1 MNVCAKSEPIVED
14 LRLETIDK
22 FTDKKHVFKDI
33 ITEFK

>member
-14 LRLETIDK
+14 LRLETDK